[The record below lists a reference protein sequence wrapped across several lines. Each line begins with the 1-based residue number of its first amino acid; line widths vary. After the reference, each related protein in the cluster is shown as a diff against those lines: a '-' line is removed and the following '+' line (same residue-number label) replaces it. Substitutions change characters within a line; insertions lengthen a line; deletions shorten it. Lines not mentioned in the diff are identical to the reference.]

1 MTDIMEKQRHLTDK
15 YYTVLEK
22 NIKSLDMGKLGYKFA
37 RQLNTS
43 SRNLWKLPSIREK
56 VKLLSIEKDESN
68 ELYFEMIEDI
78 IGTFQ
83 EASIIVK
90 NSKLSFP
97 FTAFVNFI
105 MAKEMV
111 AVERA
116 IMMGFAAEDKPVT
129 QIDMHRWMQVS
140 KGQDA
145 LLATFKY
152 QMTEYILKEFR
163 TKLSETNIKDVIDI
177 RMQISK
183 NLEKGKFGL
192 KPSTSLP
199 PQQDE

>member
-1 MTDIMEKQRHLTDK
+1 M
-15 YYTVLEK
+15 
-22 NIKSLDMGKLGYKFA
+22 
-37 RQLNTS
+37 
-43 SRNLWKLPSIREK
+43 SID
-56 VKLLSIEKDESN
+56 KDESN

-145 LLATFKY
+145 LLAAFKY
-152 QMTEYILKEFR
+152 QMTEDILKEFR
-163 TKLSETNIKDVIDI
+163 TKLSEANIKDVIDI

-183 NLEKGKFGL
+183 NLEKGE
-192 KPSTSLP
+192 SLG
-199 PQQDE
+199 